1 TMNLKLLSS
10 LLLLA
15 SLTIA
20 APVQQQV
27 TLGRRDNVQAVS
39 GTVANNVATGGA
51 IQENNI
57 NIQGTVGPTGNVDA
71 SNVATTS
78 VVKINETKGPA
89 PVAPQ
94 AQTQDSKGS
103 ASPPANQQSPPA
115 AAPPPTTGNTLNIAD
130 TKTTNN
136 VSSTTDNKTTNSIN
150 SNTSNASTD
159 TTAAVAGNTV
169 SGGLQSN
176 NAATQSNTASTQ
188 HILGSIQ
195 NSNTTLN
202 DSRNMTSF
210 SDTKNNATYFQNVN
224 TSHKTETAVDARN
237 LSTAKTVIT
246 NNYQLASAPS
256 SGGSNGGGAGTTVV
270 YAQVPQVGGGAQAVA
285 GGNVN
290 AGAVLAQLNAGGA
303 LTKMSSVELIT
314 KLKEINLMLMDV
326 AIAVA
331 QN

>member
-1 TMNLKLLSS
+1 MNLKLLSS

-57 NIQGTVGPTGNVDA
+57 NIQGTVGPAGNVDA
-71 SNVATTS
+71 SKVATTS

-89 PVAPQ
+89 PVTPQ
-94 AQTQDSKGS
+94 AQTQDSKGAAPS
-103 ASPPANQQSPPA
+103 PANEQGPQA
-115 AAPPPTTGNTLNIAD
+115 AATPSTTGNTLNIAD

-136 VSSTTDNKTTNSIN
+136 VSSTTDNKTTNNIN

-246 NNYQLASAPS
+246 NNYQVASAP
-256 SGGSNGGGAGTTVV
+256 SGGSNGGGPGTTVV